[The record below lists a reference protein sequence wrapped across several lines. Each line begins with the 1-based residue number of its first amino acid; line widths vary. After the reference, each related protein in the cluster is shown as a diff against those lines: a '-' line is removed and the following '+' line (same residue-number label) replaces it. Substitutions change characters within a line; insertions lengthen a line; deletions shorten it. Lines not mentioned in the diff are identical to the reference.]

1 MKVAEFFRKTEP
13 HSPVSYALDQVVR
26 WGRMPLPELWTE
38 LIADDARKAVFKQ
51 IGIRVDDAKGAAPPV
66 KK

>member
-1 MKVAEFFRKTEP
+1 
-13 HSPVSYALDQVVR
+13 VSYALDQVVR

-38 LIADDARKAVFKQ
+38 LIADEPRKAVFKQ
-51 IGIRVDDAKGAAPPV
+51 IGIRVAEDAKGAAPPV